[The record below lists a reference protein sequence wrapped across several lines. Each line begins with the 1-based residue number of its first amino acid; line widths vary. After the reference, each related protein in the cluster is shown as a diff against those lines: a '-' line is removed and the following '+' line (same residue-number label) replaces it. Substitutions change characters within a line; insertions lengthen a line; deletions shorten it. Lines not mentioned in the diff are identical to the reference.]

1 MCDNGAHETFRNNT
15 TIGTPPTARHR
26 FVATGSESPPSRQAT
41 WRHRTK
47 CAALAATT
55 QTLQRHTADAPTRM
69 PLPLECRPAPTLDP
83 CAQAWGVCLR
93 LRRRLLDVRSRGS
106 FIPFNKNW
114 FTMRVWYGNHL
125 PSLENKWR
133 NGDDRVDS
141 GSNIPLC
148 RKPKSRDGSASVA
161 LLLADGLNRCTT
173 AVYVPCVPA
182 VPRGAHAN

>member
-1 MCDNGAHETFRNNT
+1 MNKHILIIALLAVILVIVAACAPAPTPVPT
-15 TIGTPPTARHR
+15 AAPPTA
-26 FVATGSESPPSRQAT
+26 
-41 WRHRTK
+41 
-47 CAALAATT
+47 
-55 QTLQRHTADAPTRM
+55 AP
-69 PLPLECRPAPTLDP
+69 
-83 CAQAWGVCLR
+83 
-93 LRRRLLDVRSRGS
+93 
-106 FIPFNKNW
+106 IPFNKNW

-125 PSLENKWR
+125 PLLENKWR

>member
-1 MCDNGAHETFRNNT
+1 MKLSVLIPVYNEEM
-15 TIGTPPTARHR
+15 TIGELIERVARVNLGDVEMEIIVANDGSTDASAQIIEAHR
-26 FVATGSESPPSRQAT
+26 AQ
-41 WRHRTK
+41 H
-47 CAALAATT
+47 
-55 QTLQRHTADAPTRM
+55 ADLIRVYSM
-69 PLPLECRPAPTLDP
+69 PI
-83 CAQAWGVCLR
+83 
-93 LRRRLLDVRSRGS
+93 
-106 FIPFNKNW
+106 IPFNKNW